1 MIRTVTRI
9 GFGVI
14 VLLCASAQH
23 AADVNASA
31 APSSTTATTRHTD
44 AADDVQTRGS
54 VRLVTLPEFEPDLP
68 AGASRNTVVVAC
80 GACHSTRYITNQPPL
95 SRETWVAEVTKMRK
109 TYGAPVAE
117 DRVNEIVDYC
127 FAIRGAQ

>member
-9 GFGVI
+9 GFAVV
-14 VLLCASAQH
+14 VLLCATAPH
-23 AADVNASA
+23 AAEVSTPA
-31 APSSTTATTRHTD
+31 APSSRPATTRQTD
-44 AADDVQTRGS
+44 AAADVQTRGS
-54 VRLVTLPEFEPDLP
+54 VRRITLPEFEPDLP

-127 FAIRGAQ
+127 FAVRGAQ